1 MTRDVRLDDPVALE
15 ILWKRLVNIAEEA
28 WVALWRTSF
37 STIMAEAQDFGCELM
52 DARGNSLAH
61 SPKSMPV
68 FNLTLPMAVEAILK
82 RYPVESLKP
91 GDVLVT
97 NDPWLCAGHLYDVAV
112 VTPVFWQGRCV
123 ALTGS
128 IGHVSDIGGTKER
141 ITAREVYEEGIQI
154 PPMKLFREGEINQ
167 DLVDLI
173 SSNVR
178 REDMVMGDIH
188 ALVSSN
194 AVAAQRICS
203 FLDEYGLEDLG
214 GLANAIQDHSE
225 AAMRRAIRKI
235 KNGTYTY
242 RLVADGVGS
251 PVPLPVTITVSDEE
265 IHVDYDGAP
274 SQLPEGAINCTYSFT
289 AAETV
294 YALKCVLMPEVPAN
308 AGCYRPFKIEAPEG
322 SILNCTYPAP
332 VGVRHILGYYISP
345 LVLGALA
352 PALPES
358 VRAATGFPTNL
369 SVYGTE
375 ANGHVYND
383 HAMNG
388 GGGGAWRGH
397 DGVSAILY
405 PTSAATVSVEMLEL
419 RTPVVVEAKELV
431 QDSGGAGRWRGGL
444 GQRLRVRKLRADGL
458 RTLVAVQPEGR
469 YHAAPGLF
477 GGKSGGRCRV
487 AHVDASGKP
496 VAVPPSGA
504 VGLFDP
510 REEVSIELTGGAG
523 YGDPIERSVDVV
535 ADDLEDGYIS
545 SAESR
550 NLYMVVVGP
559 DGVDR
564 EATEKL
570 RDGAITAV

>member
-1 MTRDVRLDDPVALE
+1 MARDARLKDPVALE

-37 STIMAEAQDFGCELM
+37 STIMAEAQDFGCEVM

-68 FNLTLPMAVEAILK
+68 FNLTLPMAVEAMLK
-82 RYPVESLKP
+82 RFPVESLKP

-112 VTPVFWQGRCV
+112 VTPVFREGRCV

-154 PPMKLFREGEINQ
+154 PPMQLLREGEINQ

-173 SSNVR
+173 SRNVR
-178 REDMVMGDIH
+178 RADMVMGDIH

-194 AVAAQRICS
+194 AVAARRINA
-203 FLDEYGLEDLG
+203 FLDEYALENLTE
-214 GLANAIQDHSE
+214 LADTIQDHSE
-225 AAMRRAIRKI
+225 AAMRQAVRKI

-242 RLVADGVGS
+242 RLVADGVGT
-251 PVPLPVTITVSDEE
+251 PLPLPVTVTVSEEE

-274 SQLPEGAINCTYSFT
+274 DQLPEGAINCTYSFT

-352 PALPES
+352 PALPDN

-375 ANGHVYND
+375 SNGHVYND

-419 RTPVVVEAKELV
+419 RTPVVVESKELV

-444 GQRLRVRKLRADGL
+444 GQRLRVRKLHSDGL

-477 GGKSGGRCRV
+477 GGNSGGRCRV

-504 VGLFDP
+504 VGLFDV

-523 YGDPIERSVDVV
+523 YGDPVERDARVV
-535 ADDLEDGYIS
+535 AEDVANGYVS
-545 SAESR
+545 PEEAR
-550 NLYMVVVGP
+550 NRYKVVL
-559 DGVDR
+559 DGEDIDS
-564 EATEKL
+564 EATETL
-570 RDGAITAV
+570 REGAITAV